1 VLLSVVLPV
10 IGFTAISTVVAVYA
24 LYFAIVLRN
33 RKSIADLH
41 ESYTKLQKSASN
53 MKAVSVI
60 ISTYNEAE
68 VIARKLKNISELD
81 YPIEKLE
88 ILVVDDASTDG
99 TGEIAKRTLREK
111 KLNGRV
117 IRNSSR
123 IGLNRSLNIAM
134 AEAKNNLVCITDS
147 DVLLKE
153 SALRNSVSVLTQ
165 FKDVGGVTGRIQPIF
180 KENGLAQTMENSYR
194 GFYHKSML
202 AESSIHSAFPGNGPL
217 IVFDKSKVPYS
228 IPVDYGS
235 TDGNIAINIIKSG
248 LRYVYVP
255 NVVVFEPA
263 PETLSQHRLQKV
275 RRAKRLVQVFLHNAD
290 ILMNKKY
297 DGFGRIVFP
306 LKFLM
311 VTLCPFLMV
320 FGLSFILAY
329 ILLAQSVLLYSFSII
344 AFASFLAGA
353 LIFRQTGS
361 MISSFVFHQIY
372 LIIGLATSF
381 RKSIFWKTIRRK

>member
-1 VLLSVVLPV
+1 
-10 IGFTAISTVVAVYA
+10 
-24 LYFAIVLRN
+24 
-33 RKSIADLH
+33 
-41 ESYTKLQKSASN
+41 

-165 FKDVGGVTGRIQPIF
+165 FEDVGGVTGRIQPIF
-180 KENGLAQTMENSYR
+180 EENGLAQTMENSYR

-217 IVFDKSKVPYS
+217 IVFNKFKVPYS

-255 NVVVFEPA
+255 NVVVFEPV
-263 PETLSQHRLQKV
+263 PETLSQQRLQKV
-275 RRAKRLVQVFLHNAD
+275 RRAKRLVQVFLHNKD

-297 DGFGRIVFP
+297 GDFGRIVFP

-311 VTLCPFLMV
+311 ITLCPFLML
-320 FGLSFILAY
+320 FGLSLILAF
-329 ILLAQSVLLYSFSII
+329 ILLAQNALLYSFSII
-344 AFASFLAGA
+344 AFASLLAGA
-353 LIFRQTGS
+353 LLFRQTGS
-361 MISSFVFHQIY
+361 MLSSFVFHQIY
-372 LIIGLATSF
+372 LIVGLATSF
-381 RKSIFWKTIRRK
+381 RKSVFWKTIRRR